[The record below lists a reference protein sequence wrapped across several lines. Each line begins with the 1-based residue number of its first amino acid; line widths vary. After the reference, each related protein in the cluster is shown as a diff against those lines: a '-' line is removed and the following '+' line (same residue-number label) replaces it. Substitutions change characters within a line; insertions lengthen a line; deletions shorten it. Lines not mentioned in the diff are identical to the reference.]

1 MEAITNQN
9 FISVDKKTARNSYG
23 EFFSV
28 GETVGHEG
36 ADDTA
41 TILSF
46 EADIEKNEVKVMT
59 DKGHAHVDF
68 LVKVEED

>member
-1 MEAITNQN
+1 MEAIINQN

-28 GETVGHEG
+28 GETVGHDG

-46 EADIEKNEVKVMT
+46 EAEVEMNEVKVMT
-59 DKGHAHVDF
+59 TKGHAHIDF
-68 LVKVEED
+68 LKKL